1 MARTLYRKPKKKRM
15 GAAERAI
22 EARLA
27 GKGYAA
33 VMRAAEDLD
42 IPTAK
47 PKKRKRSEW
56 LEYIK
61 TKIREIRYG
70 GKTYAGKKFPPSG
83 RRLRRKR
90 RI

>member
-1 MARTLYRKPKKKRM
+1 M

-22 EARLA
+22 KARLA

-33 VMRAAEDLD
+33 IMRQAEGLD

-47 PKKRKRSEW
+47 PKKRSRSGW
-56 LEYIK
+56 LDYIK
-61 TKIREIRYG
+61 TKIREVYYG
-70 GKTYAGKKFPPSG
+70 EKAYAGKKFPPSG
-83 RRLRRKR
+83 KRLRRKR